1 MERYLIEIPHE
12 AEVQACARVV
22 RVFLASG
29 SHVLTHADWG
39 CLDGVHTAWLS
50 VEAESKEAARYMV
63 PPAFRASATII
74 GLNKFTMERLEDI
87 MSRHEK

>member
-1 MERYLIEIPHE
+1 
-12 AEVQACARVV
+12 
-22 RVFLASG
+22 
-29 SHVLTHADWG
+29 
-39 CLDGVHTAWLS
+39 VHTAWLS